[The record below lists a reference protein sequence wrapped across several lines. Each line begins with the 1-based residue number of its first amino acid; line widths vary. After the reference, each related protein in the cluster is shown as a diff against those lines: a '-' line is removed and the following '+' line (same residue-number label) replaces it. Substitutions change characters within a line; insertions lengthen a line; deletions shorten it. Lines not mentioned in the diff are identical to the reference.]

1 MFCDQCGAHLQT
13 GQAHCVRC
21 GKAVTGLAEYGRNR
35 VREHVKLVA
44 ILWMAYSALHFLG
57 GLVVLLA
64 GKFLIVHIGNIPNGP
79 PPEVMEWLP
88 TLVMTVGWLILVNT
102 GFGIAVG
109 WGLLQREEWA
119 RTFALILGFI
129 VMLSVPIGT
138 ALGIYTLWVLLPSQS
153 EAEYR
158 ALAEAA

>member
-35 VREHVKLVA
+35 VREHVRMVG
-44 ILWMAYSALHFLG
+44 ILWMAYSSLFVMMGVIVLFVAKF
-57 GLVVLLA
+57 VV
-64 GKFLIVHIGNIPNGP
+64 IRIGQIPNGP

-88 TLVMTVGWLILVNT
+88 ALVSTVGWLILVKAAL
-102 GFGIAVG
+102 GFAAG

-119 RTFALILGFI
+119 RTFVLVLGFI
-129 VMLSVPIGT
+129 AILSIPIGT
-138 ALGIYTLWVLLPSQS
+138 VLGIYTLWVLLPSQS
-153 EAEYR
+153 EGEYR
-158 ALAEAA
+158 ALAAAA